1 MALDRYTNPQRVI
14 NKSFDAFIDGGN
26 DIVNKVAKTGVEVAD
41 NIRKEK
47 AYMQKQAELQSAQM
61 QTMYSKVNEIGS
73 TGNASLDEN
82 ILAFW
87 NEKADDYFKIKNAMD
102 QGVISKQEGNRA
114 LAKING
120 LIPQF
125 KEQAKYLAE
134 QSAAYKQDLADG
146 KVSSVGSIQNKN
158 ILSALGNG
166 SNVGIIER
174 GGKLYYYKPGE
185 DGEEGSMI
193 NGGEMIAK
201 AQVDENLYRTIPDV
215 SGVLTS
221 AFDKTY
227 QPESLESKYVKT
239 VDVKRGDPI
248 PGNTEGAVFNN
259 IPEGEIYTYQIIE
272 DQGKIDGQAAMLSNG
287 TLDPIINNDEIMV
300 STWQDTVPDE
310 WLAENYPDNPE
321 LVDSRWNDFPPD
333 MSSEEKSQ
341 IQQLQRDAAKKYLAE
356 KAYEDNASMDNKLK
370 FMQKRKDSKGDG
382 GGSTKSRFTTTQQ
395 LVYDTRKGDYAN
407 IMSSVD
413 EAYANGTPD
422 PQTFANLLDSIDPDG
437 GYFVNDDGLVQDH
450 TKVINISDDPNVT
463 KRLLN
468 SKSGID
474 RQMQIIFD
482 KEGVYKPTKKEE
494 PEEEES
500 EVTVNQTTTVP
511 KGANVYKKDD
521 GTENIFEGILTTQ
534 AEIDN
539 FNEEYTEEDL
549 KEHPLYDVDQAAS
562 ALSHLKPADV
572 SIGQWKQDPRV
583 VAQSLRIIKRKLAK
597 ADIEDDPDYFK

>member
-1 MALDRYTNPQRVI
+1 
-14 NKSFDAFIDGGN
+14 
-26 DIVNKVAKTGVEVAD
+26 
-41 NIRKEK
+41 
-47 AYMQKQAELQSAQM
+47 
-61 QTMYSKVNEIGS
+61 
-73 TGNASLDEN
+73 
-82 ILAFW
+82 
-87 NEKADDYFKIKNAMD
+87 
-102 QGVISKQEGNRA
+102 
-114 LAKING
+114 
-120 LIPQF
+120 
-125 KEQAKYLAE
+125 
-134 QSAAYKQDLADG
+134 
-146 KVSSVGSIQNKN
+146 
-158 ILSALGNG
+158 
-166 SNVGIIER
+166 
-174 GGKLYYYKPGE
+174 
-185 DGEEGSMI
+185 
-193 NGGEMIAK
+193 
-201 AQVDENLYRTIPDV
+201 
-215 SGVLTS
+215 
-221 AFDKTY
+221 
-227 QPESLESKYVKT
+227 
-239 VDVKRGDPI
+239 
-248 PGNTEGAVFNN
+248 
-259 IPEGEIYTYQIIE
+259 
-272 DQGKIDGQAAMLSNG
+272 
-287 TLDPIINNDEIMV
+287 
-300 STWQDTVPDE
+300 
-310 WLAENYPDNPE
+310 
-321 LVDSRWNDFPPD
+321 
-333 MSSEEKSQ
+333 
-341 IQQLQRDAAKKYLAE
+341 
-356 KAYEDNASMDNKLK
+356 MDNKLK

-395 LVYDTRKGDYAN
+395 LVYDTRKEDYAN